1 MKQNNYNKYREI
13 AHKMG
18 FSPAKN
24 NLYGNPKKTGLQ
36 GVAMYLLDEIE
47 NINERR
53 ANKDILN
60 EYELMKNF
68 FDEMKQY
75 FK

>member
-1 MKQNNYNKYREI
+1 MTNKDYLDI
-13 AHKMG
+13 ARKMG
-18 FSPAKN
+18 YIKHHSQIYNMKCN
-24 NLYGNPKKTGLQ
+24 RTGLQ